1 LLVFTFFSNSE
12 SFEMVHRAVVVFSG
26 GQDSTTVLGHVL
38 KAGFEAHA
46 ISFLYGQRHAVELE
60 CAKAIC
66 ARHGVSHKVV
76 DLSFFGKMVTSA
88 TTGNG
93 EVQEFGVPHP
103 RMADVPSSFVPN
115 RNALFLTLA
124 HAYAQEVG
132 ADTVWTG
139 VCETDYSGYPDCR
152 NLFIKSLEAALNTG
166 YLTNIKI
173 MTPLMYITKAE
184 TFKMADEDGF
194 LGEVLHGSH
203 TCYEGDH
210 STPNE
215 WGFGCGKCPSCK
227 LRAEGW
233 AKYQDM
239 VRIA

>member
-1 LLVFTFFSNSE
+1 MNN
-12 SFEMVHRAVVVFSG
+12 AVVVLSG

-38 KAGFEAHA
+38 KAGFEVHA
-46 ISFLYGQRHAVELE
+46 ISFLYGQRHKIELE
-60 CAKAIC
+60 CAAALC
-66 ARHGVSHKVV
+66 ARHNIPHKIV
-76 DLSFFGKMVTSA
+76 DLSFFGEMVTSA
-88 TTGNG
+88 TTGKG
-93 EVQEFGVPHP
+93 DVQEFGVPHP
-103 RMADVPSSFVPN
+103 RMASVPSSFVPN

-124 HAYAQEVG
+124 HAYAQEVD

-152 NLFIKSLEAALNTG
+152 NLFIKALEAALNTG

-184 TFKMADEDGF
+184 TFKMASDDGF
-194 LGEVLHGSH
+194 LSEVIGGSH

-210 STPNE
+210 ETFHD
-215 WGFGCGKCPSCK
+215 WGFGCGECPSCK
-227 LRAEGW
+227 LRADGW
-233 AKYQDM
+233 AAFKDM